1 MGSIVPCLPVL
12 LQQASVVAS
21 PPTQVAEETHPA
33 APPFADSVFHGSTAE
48 PVAVA
53 AAAAARQTAAEAAVF
68 VDGPEPFAAAELVPK
83 TVQS

>member
-1 MGSIVPCLPVL
+1 MLP
-12 LQQASVVAS
+12 QQASVVAS

-33 APPFADSVFHGSTAE
+33 APPLADSVFHGAIAE
-48 PVAVA
+48 PVAV